1 MAARRGRPA
10 NIQLTHEHRG
20 KIKASLIINALQEH
34 TLGRLKM
41 SQTQITAGVALLR
54 KCLPDLNATSVS
66 GDPANPITHRV
77 IITGVR
83 RAGDLPHQGVPL
95 TTQGQMSAPRV
106 IEIDVPRITSK
117 DH

>member
-1 MAARRGRPA
+1 MAARRGRPP
-10 NIQLTHEHRG
+10 NVQLSAEHRS

-34 TLGRLKM
+34 TLGSRKM

-54 KCLPDLNATSVS
+54 KCLPDLNSTSVT
-66 GDPANPITHRV
+66 GDPNNPIEHRV

-83 RAGDLPHQGVPL
+83 RASDLEPPRPL
-95 TTQGQMSAPRV
+95 T
-106 IEIDVPRITSK
+106 IEALANQSNGTSIN